1 MEEAAG
7 SPDEDTDA
15 IDALISRLANLRTG
29 AEINAEINHSG
40 IVIEN
45 DNDPLPE
52 NYHNLTNEE
61 CVYEDWGHTG
71 VCHRRQIVA
80 MNHKPS
86 LKVRYNEKL
95 NRVETF
101 ELMFMKDY
109 LKDVIVI
116 LTRQ

>member
-1 MEEAAG
+1 M
-7 SPDEDTDA
+7 TM
-15 IDALISRLANLRTG
+15 I
-29 AEINAEINHSG
+29 
-40 IVIEN
+40 
-45 DNDPLPE
+45 PLPE
-52 NYHNLTNEE
+52 NYHNVTNEE

-80 MNHKPS
+80 MNQKPS

-109 LKDVIVI
+109 LKDVIVSNI
-116 LTRQ
+116 NKTIEGHIVTYGEYLRWLGLVPGVNGYRSFAWRFFFTSSY